1 MTCGCGFFAGKKLP
15 PTVLLTKRATI
26 AAWIWF
32 PFYFLWPIIS
42 NWLVYDLLNFNS
54 NDSFGAALQN
64 FLDHLGSIFLILLL
78 ILYVMNFIRLDQHF
92 KNIFLWLQTK
102 GRPLSLAIAIGL
114 AAITP
119 SGLCYIIS
127 IFICLTQAR
136 IPLGVAI
143 AYLISSSFIND
154 ATIAEFYG
162 SLDWQITQALMVFG
176 PIIGFVA
183 GLIFDRLETK
193 NSPRFSTVETKFDN
207 DTMQQARCSDSSYRN
222 AWNDT
227 WLVFRKI
234 GLLILVVVAA
244 TSYIEMYLLI
254 SAS

>member
-92 KNIFLWLQTK
+92 KNIFLK
-102 GRPLSLAIAIGL
+102 
-114 AAITP
+114 
-119 SGLCYIIS
+119 
-127 IFICLTQAR
+127 
-136 IPLGVAI
+136 
-143 AYLISSSFIND
+143 LIDLLDFDASFIGERHPMPC
-154 ATIAEFYG
+154 TLKSEYH
-162 SLDWQITQALMVFG
+162 
-176 PIIGFVA
+176 PIG
-183 GLIFDRLETK
+183 T
-193 NSPRFSTVETKFDN
+193 SP
-207 DTMQQARCSDSSYRN
+207 C
-222 AWNDT
+222 
-227 WLVFRKI
+227 
-234 GLLILVVVAA
+234 
-244 TSYIEMYLLI
+244 
-254 SAS
+254 